1 MEKLLEILKKIKPE
15 IDFETRDSLIDDG
28 ALDSIELFEVLIA
41 IEDNF
46 SIQID
51 PNQIDPDN
59 FQSVASMWKMIQ
71 SIKTTVVK
79 KRYRNDYLKYQRK

>member
-15 IDFETRDSLIDDG
+15 IDFETRDSLIYDG

-41 IEDNF
+41 IEDTF

-59 FQSVASMWKMIQ
+59 FQSVASMWKLIQ
-71 SIKTTVVK
+71 SIK
-79 KRYRNDYLKYQRK
+79 QQQ

>member
-1 MEKLLEILKKIKPE
+1 M
-15 IDFETRDSLIDDG
+15 IDDG

-41 IEDNF
+41 IEDTF

-71 SIKTTVVK
+71 SIK
-79 KRYRNDYLKYQRK
+79 QQ

>member
-1 MEKLLEILKKIKPE
+1 MLEILKKIKTE

-41 IEDNF
+41 IEDTF

-59 FQSVASMWKMIQ
+59 FQSVASMWKLIQ
-71 SIKTTVVK
+71 SIK
-79 KRYRNDYLKYQRK
+79 QQQ